1 MEKLLKP
8 DLTIRV
14 GLSKLDLKEF
24 DRLIRAYLN
33 RTGKKAITDEF
44 CFSIRVVDDEKKPTK
59 KYYHLTFIHNLGYKN
74 VIIKIDRS
82 GKLIEDWKNGLIPWV
97 KAREKMKENKYQ
109 YCPVNRFQKIKSI
122 NEIL

>member
-1 MEKLLKP
+1 MKNLLKP
-8 DLTIRV
+8 DLTVRV
-14 GLSKLDLKEF
+14 GLEKLEERTF
-24 DRLIRAYLN
+24 DRLVGAYLN

-44 CFSIRVVDDEKKPTK
+44 CFSIRVVDNEKKPTK
-59 KYYHLTFIHNLGYKN
+59 KYYHLTFIHKLGYEN

-82 GKLIEDWKNGLIPWV
+82 GKLIEDWKNGSIPWV
-97 KAREKMKENKYQ
+97 KMKEKMKENKYQ